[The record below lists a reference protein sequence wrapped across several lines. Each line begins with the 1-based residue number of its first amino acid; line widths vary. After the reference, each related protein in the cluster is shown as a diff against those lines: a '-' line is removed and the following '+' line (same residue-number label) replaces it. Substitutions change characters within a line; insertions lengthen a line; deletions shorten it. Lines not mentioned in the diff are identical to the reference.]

1 MIQRCLG
8 SGEMRRRSF
17 ASKGRFDEVEPEG
30 CASIRK
36 PQLKK
41 SSLHTPRLC
50 DSALKTFAYFAFFAA
65 KNSTWLKILSV
76 DSALKTFV
84 PFVIF
89 VAKRLKIF
97 SVFAL
102 ESKRFLIKCAY

>member
-1 MIQRCLG
+1 
-8 SGEMRRRSF
+8 MRRRSF

-89 VAKRLKIF
+89 VAKTVKNIF
-97 SVFAL
+97 SFCFGVEAFFDKMRL
-102 ESKRFLIKCAY
+102 LTTKERDL